1 MMAISDT
8 RKRFNTLFRQARNRG
23 DEFFE
28 FEGKRYT
35 TEMAKP
41 KAKKEDSPISKG
53 EFLEMEARDKEKEV
67 AKDSSGK
74 YSPDIA
80 NRMAIAKQAGYDRES
95 QEGRYGSFRKGG
107 TVKSSASKRADGCAV
122 KGKTKGRMV

>member
-1 MMAISDT
+1 MAISDT

-41 KAKKEDSPISKG
+41 KAKKEEPTVK
-53 EFLEMEARDKEKEV
+53 LEAEKV
-67 AKDSSGK
+67 ATSTDGG
-74 YSPDIA
+74 YNPDLA
-80 NRMAIAKQAGYDRES
+80 NRMAIAKQASYDSES
-95 QEGRYGSFRKGG
+95 QEGRYGSMKK
-107 TVKSSASKRADGCAV
+107 V
-122 KGKTKGRMV
+122 